1 MKEAP
6 LPPDESVRLSTLYA
20 LSILDTPP
28 EARFDRITRF
38 AMRLF
43 DVPIALI
50 TLVDA
55 ERQWFKSCQGLD
67 VSETPR
73 GISFCGHAILEDRA
87 LVVSDALL
95 DERFADNPLVTGEPH
110 IRFYAGFPISAPN
123 GSRLGTFCVVDRR
136 PRHLDQEQLD
146 TLRDMA
152 VWAQDELY
160 SAELARAFQLSQ
172 QNASLRAEIAD
183 RIRAE
188 QALREIAIA
197 LENAVEGIARLD
209 AEGRYST
216 VNKAYADMIGYAPED
231 LIGAE
236 WSITVHPDDLG
247 LAKAAYQRMRASGKS
262 EVEVRGLRKDG
273 SVFYNHIVMV
283 GTYDEQ
289 NKLIGHYC
297 FMHDIT
303 QRKQAE
309 ARLEH
314 LALYDPLTGLPNRK
328 LLDDRLRQVLSEA
341 DREGHMVALLFIDL
355 DHFKHINDSFGHG
368 MGDKLLRAVA
378 GQLSAGLRAGDT
390 IARLGGDE
398 FAVVLPNIRHVD
410 EVAGIVRKIQ
420 ALLDAPFTVDGR
432 ELHVSASIGITLYP
446 LDEGDVEGLIRN
458 ADTAMYHAKESGR
471 NTFRLYTAELHARAT
486 RRLALESGLRHA
498 LNREEFVLHYQPQV
512 DLRTGRLVGMEAL
525 LRWRHPE
532 EGLIPPMEF
541 IPVAEE
547 TGLIVPIGEWVL
559 KTVCTQIRVW
569 EKQGF
574 PPLRVAVNLSVQ
586 QVKHRVLLE
595 TVRRALAEARVE
607 PQYLDLEL
615 TESILIKGAQTTT
628 CIEALDEM
636 GVNFSLDDFGT
647 GYSSLAY
654 LKRFPIDHLKIDR
667 SFVRDIATDPD
678 DAAIVKAVIA
688 MARALGMKV
697 IAEGVETREQLEL
710 LSGEGCD
717 MIQGYYCSKPLP
729 ADEITELVRDWER
742 IRESKFG
749 LRYSGA
755 TK

>member
-20 LSILDTPP
+20 LSILDTPS

-73 GISFCGHAILEDRA
+73 GISFCGYAILEDRA

-123 GSRLGTFCVVDRR
+123 GSRLGTFCIVDRR
-136 PRHLDQEQLD
+136 PRHLNQEQLD

-160 SAELARAFQLSQ
+160 SAELARAFLLSQ

-262 EVEVRGLRKDG
+262 EVEVRDLRKDG
-273 SVFYNHIVMV
+273 SVFYKHIVMV
-283 GTYDEQ
+283 GAYDEQ

-368 MGDKLLRAVA
+368 MGDKLLKAVA
-378 GQLSAGLRAGDT
+378 DQLSAGLRAGDT

-432 ELHVSASIGITLYP
+432 ELHVSASIGITMYP

-569 EKQGF
+569 EKHVF
-574 PPLRVAVNLSVQ
+574 PPLRVAVNISVQ

-595 TVRRALAEARVE
+595 TVRRALAEAGVE

-615 TESILIKGAQTTT
+615 TESILMGAQTTT

-742 IRESKFG
+742 IRENKFG